1 MNLKDLIQLN
11 SIRWYHWL
19 QKNFDPGWPRRAEP
33 CWEPSSLA
41 SPAFA
46 LWMELSHL
54 DGIANSNS
62 TKLISMLSQ
71 CRPARFESSFIS
83 RMKYSA
89 GRNMC
94 PGQKGRLSDVCKM
107 LSGAA
112 TRGIGLVHGN
122 CQVKKLP
129 RSFGVTPFKG
139 KASVI
144 VILLG
149 FLWLWEQWGQGWLQW
164 RCRSQECFQLLG
176 QPGEG

>member
-1 MNLKDLIQLN
+1 MIPLIAEKL
-11 SIRWYHWL
+11 WPWL
-19 QKNFDPGWPRRAEP
+19 TKT
-33 CWEPSSLA
+33 CWTLLGTKLLGFSSLC
-41 SPAFA
+41 PVN
-46 LWMELSHL
+46 
-54 DGIANSNS
+54 GIITLGRYRQQQR

-94 PGQKGRLSDVCKM
+94 PGQKRRLSDVCKM

-176 QPGEG
+176 QPGEV